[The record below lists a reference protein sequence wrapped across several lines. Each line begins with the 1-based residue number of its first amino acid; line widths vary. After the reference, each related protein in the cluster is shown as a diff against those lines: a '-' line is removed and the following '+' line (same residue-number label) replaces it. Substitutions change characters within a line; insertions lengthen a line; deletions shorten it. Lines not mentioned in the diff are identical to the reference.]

1 MYKIRRAEAKDAEQ
15 VRLMSIALEEA
26 MFDLFKKKK
35 QTVFANKPVIAS
47 KHSVK
52 DHAEWFGGMV
62 GKPDEVLTHM
72 WYVLEV
78 DGKVVG
84 YINGQP
90 EKGNVGHLDSLYIL
104 KQYRGKGY
112 AVAMVKKMKKW
123 FQLKKV
129 KFIDI
134 SVDGPNKPAQKLYE
148 KLGFVKTTYTYGL
161 KI

>member
-15 VRLMSIALEEA
+15 VRAMSTALEEA
-26 MFDLFKKKK
+26 MYELHKNKK
-35 QTVFANKPVIAS
+35 QTIFAQKPSIAR
-47 KHSVK
+47 KYSVK
-52 DHAEWFGGMV
+52 DHAEWFAGMV
-62 GKPDEVLTHM
+62 GKNDEELTHM

-84 YINGQP
+84 YTNGQP

-104 KQYRGKGY
+104 KAYRGKGY
-112 AVAMVKKMKKW
+112 ATVMVKKMKAW
-123 FQLKKV
+123 FKLKKV

-148 KLGFVKTTYTYGL
+148 KLGFVKKTYIYGL
-161 KI
+161 KV